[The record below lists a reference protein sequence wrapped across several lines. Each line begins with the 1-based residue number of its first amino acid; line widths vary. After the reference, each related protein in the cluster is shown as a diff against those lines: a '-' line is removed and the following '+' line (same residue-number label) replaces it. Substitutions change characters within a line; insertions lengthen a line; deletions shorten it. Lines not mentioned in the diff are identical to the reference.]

1 MTRGARAT
9 AESACNG
16 AWPKAWSRA
25 VAVLGPGCPAPGTL
39 RWHLPS
45 CWPPSC
51 SLPPPTL
58 RSATCVMVSSV
69 LAKGHVDLLGWMD
82 GRTARVTEF

>member
-1 MTRGARAT
+1 MESGGGRARAGLSRT
-9 AESACNG
+9 WDAALAPAELLAPQLLSA
-16 AWPKAWSRA
+16 ASP
-25 VAVLGPGCPAPGTL
+25 
-39 RWHLPS
+39 
-45 CWPPSC
+45 
-51 SLPPPTL
+51 L